1 MGYMRGTLKI
11 GFFVCLIAT
20 FVGGFFIFGASEV
33 RAANVS
39 SGADGNWSSPSTWA
53 STVRTGTITYVID
66 SPEIVGTGTAFLTE
80 LAVGSIITSASGRG
94 NISVVVASIT
104 DDTHLTVTTNAG
116 LTSSGARPFSSRNV
130 PTASDDVT
138 IANGDAVVVDTDV
151 SCASL
156 KFPTGNSASSSLD
169 INAGT
174 LTVSGT
180 VTIPRAASPAFN
192 IMSVNGGN
200 LMTSA
205 LAFTNAGTPS
215 AKRHQLIIAN
225 GVVAVSGD
233 VTHSGSTGSVT
244 ITFVGNGRL
253 KVGGEF
259 LTSATATLTP
269 GEGTIEYNGS
279 GVQTVGGFNYNNL
292 VLSGL
297 LVKTMTA
304 GTTIAG
310 NLSIAPTG
318 TALAKLV
325 VGQDIT
331 AGTLLLGGIARA
343 SGTWGASDSA
353 ADHKDDNYFAA
364 STGRLV
370 VTSGSSLTTT
380 VSVWPTAT
388 AIRYGQGLLAST
400 LMSGSASAPGTFSF
414 INLAAVPDDTGT
426 YEAAVIFTPSD
437 TNLYQTVIGSVLV
450 NVSTKELAASI
461 TVDDKI
467 YDGTAVASSHCAVEG
482 AISGDELGCV
492 ATSASFADS
501 NFGVDKVVTVGGI
514 SLTGGDAHKYQL
526 PADGVSVG
534 ADIDKR
540 QITIRA
546 DAKSKAQGEL
556 DPQLTYVLSSG
567 SLVVSDVWLG
577 SLSRV
582 SGETPGTYAI
592 SQGDLRV
599 NDNYEIGYVGADL
612 IISERPS
619 VSVTADSK
627 SINYAEAD
635 PEFSFQYGALVD
647 GDEVSVI
654 DTPPSCSVL
663 GAHAEAGVY
672 PIVCA
677 GGVDD
682 KYQFSY
688 SSGTLTVR
696 KIAQTISF
704 GELDAKVYGADD
716 FELVASASS
725 GLTVSFAATNEVC
738 SVSGQ
743 IVHINRAGECVIT
756 AVQNGS
762 NNYEAAPAVTR
773 SFVITK
779 KDLVVSGL
787 AANNKI
793 YDGTDVASLNLA
805 DLSLVGLIDE
815 GVIVNTE
822 GVIGRFDNK
831 NIGTEKLVTVS
842 GLTLFGEQAA
852 NYNLS
857 QPTAR
862 ASIAKRELVVM
873 AVTDVKTYD
882 GLTSSTKVP
891 VLSSGSLAS
900 GDTAAWTQSFE
911 SATVGANKKLIASG
925 VISDANG
932 GNNYQLSFVEDET
945 GVISEVLSAP
955 VVELA
960 APVVEVKSL
969 GGGGAILNSECK
981 ELRLSD
987 WSVCRESKQSR
998 VVIDRMPATCLIS
1011 EVQKLSL
1018 QRDCN
1023 SEVPQVLGQ
1032 KIYPDGSFLKGSS
1045 VKIYWIIQ
1053 GAKYHVKNLAELW
1066 SYRPKRVIRVDDALL
1081 LLYPD
1086 RLTID

>member
-1 MGYMRGTLKI
+1 MRGTLKI
-11 GFFVCLIAT
+11 EFLFCLIAT

-33 RAANVS
+33 WAANVS

-66 SPEIVGTGTAFLTE
+66 SSEIVGTGTAFLTE
-80 LAVGSIITSASGRG
+80 LAVGSIITSVSGRG
-94 NISVVVASIT
+94 SISVVVASIA

-130 PTASDDVT
+130 PTANDDVT

-156 KFPTGNSASSSLD
+156 KFPTSNSASSSLD

-174 LTVSGT
+174 LTVNGT

-192 IMSVNGGN
+192 IMSVNGGS
-200 LMTSA
+200 LMTSG

-215 AKRHQLIIAN
+215 AKRHQLIIAD
-225 GVVAVSGD
+225 GLVVVSGD
-233 VTHSGSTGSVT
+233 VTHNGSTGSAT
-244 ITFVGNGRL
+244 ISFVGAGRL
-253 KVGGEF
+253 KVAGEF

-279 GVQTVGGFNYNNL
+279 GVQTVGSFNYNNL

-331 AGTLLLGGIARA
+331 AGTLILGGLARA

-380 VSVWPTAT
+380 VSVWPTST
-388 AIRYGQGLLAST
+388 EIVYGQAVLAST
-400 LMSGSASAPGTFSF
+400 LMSGLASVPGTFSF
-414 INLAAVPDDTGT
+414 INPAVVPSDTGT

-437 TNLYQTVIGSVLV
+437 TNLYQTVTGSVLV
-450 NVSTKELAASI
+450 NVSPKELAASI

-467 YDGTAVASSHCAVEG
+467 YDGTAVATSHCAVEG
-482 AISGDELGCV
+482 VISGDELGCAV
-492 ATSASFADS
+492 VSANFADS
-501 NFGVDKVVTVGGI
+501 NFGVDKVVAASDIG
-514 SLTGGDAHKYQL
+514 LTGSDAHKYQL
-526 PADGVSVG
+526 LAETASVS
-534 ADIDKR
+534 ADISKR
-540 QITIRA
+540 QIAIRA
-546 DAKSKAQGEL
+546 DAKSKAAGEL
-556 DPQLTYVLSSG
+556 DPELTYALSSG
-567 SLVVSDVWLG
+567 SLVGGDAWLG
-577 SLSRV
+577 SLGRV
-582 SGETPGTYAI
+582 SGEAPGAYTI
-592 SQGDLRV
+592 TQGDLRI
-599 NDNYEIGYVGADL
+599 NDNYEVSYVSADL

-619 VSVTADSK
+619 VSVTADNK
-627 SINYAEAD
+627 SINYAEAE
-635 PEFSFQYGALVD
+635 PEFSFHYGSLLD
-647 GDEVSVI
+647 GDEASVI
-654 DTPPSCSVL
+654 DTAPTCGVL

-696 KIAQTISF
+696 KIGQTISF
-704 GELDAKVYGADD
+704 AELADKIYGASD
-716 FELVASASS
+716 FELEGFVSS
-725 GLTVSFAATNEVC
+725 GLVISFSSTSEACTVTDRT
-738 SVSGQ
+738 
-743 IVHINRAGECVIT
+743 VHINRVGECVIT
-756 AVQNGS
+756 AAQNGS
-762 NNYEAAPAVTR
+762 NNYEAAPTVTR

-787 AANNKI
+787 VANNKI
-793 YDGTDVASLNLA
+793 YDGTDAASLDLA
-805 DLSLVGLIDE
+805 ELVLGELIDE
-815 GVIVNTE
+815 GVIVNT
-822 GVIGRFDNK
+822 GGAIGRFDNK

-842 GLTLFGEQAA
+842 GLTLLGEKAA

-857 QPTAR
+857 QATAR
-862 ASIAKRELVVM
+862 ASITKRELVVT
-873 AVTDVKTYD
+873 AVTDTKVYD

-891 VLSSGSLAS
+891 VLSSGSLAV
-900 GDTAAWTQSFE
+900 GDSAVWTQSFE
-911 SATVGANKKLIASG
+911 SAVVGTNKNLLASG
-925 VISDANG
+925 IITDGNG
-932 GNNYQLSFVEDET
+932 GNNYQLTFINDET
-945 GVISEVLSAP
+945 GVISAVP
-955 VVELA
+955 IVVE
-960 APVVEVKSL
+960 PEVEKKVS
-969 GGGGAILNSECK
+969 GGGAILSSECK
-981 ELRLSD
+981 ELRFSD
-987 WSVCRESKQSR
+987 WGLCRESKQSR
-998 VVIDRMPATCLIS
+998 VVIDQMPATCLMS

-1018 QRDCN
+1018 QRDCD

-1066 SYRPKRVIRVDDALL
+1066 SYRPKRVIRVDDAVL